1 MLEHAQVAAGAKSG
15 KNKVQIIK
23 PTFLYLHGT
32 TAPHAHVPLYRGDL
46 RTAH

>member
-23 PTFLYLHGT
+23 PTFLYLHSAT
-32 TAPHAHVPLYRGDL
+32 DPHAHVPLYRGDL
-46 RTAH
+46 RMAH

>member
-1 MLEHAQVAAGAKSG
+1 MLEHAQAAAGAKSG

-32 TAPHAHVPLYRGDL
+32 TAPPAHVPLYRGDL